1 MKYVGDIAEDG
12 TVQAIADG
20 AITDGAT
27 AIVNADGTVSGVTDA
42 LTASIG
48 SAVLYNGQ
56 AVDYN
61 RAVFDS
67 HNNRIVVV
75 YTDQASSPY
84 KGAAIVGTV
93 SGTSVSY
100 GTEVVFET
108 GVAAYISITFDST
121 SNRVVIVYRDGNN
134 SSYGT
139 AIVGLVDSSDNS
151 ISFGTPVVYH
161 SGSSLFN
168 SCTFD
173 STNNRIVV
181 THRTNAGGSQTGV
194 AIVGTVDNS
203 DNSISFGT
211 PVVFNNHESQYQY
224 STFDSSNG
232 KVVIAFQDGQNV
244 SGTGRG
250 NAIVGNVDPS
260 DNSISFGSK
269 VDFSGAINANYGT
282 PITFDSNSNKIVVM
296 YSKYTDSNKGYAKV
310 GTVSGTSISFGSET
324 AFESGSFL
332 VYKAITFDS
341 SVNKVVMVYDYNE
354 TDLKY
359 VVGTVSGTSISF
371 GTAVVFSTGN
381 DTAEGSIDVTFDSS
395 NNKSVIVFRDQ
406 SNSNYGT
413 SQVFQNAQPTTLT
426 TENFIGVT
434 DAAYATGQKATI
446 KTTGSIARNVPQQ
459 PSSADALGSA
469 VEYTTASSTGNTTRK
484 DVAFDSNS
492 NRVVVAYNDDAN
504 SSSGT
509 ARVGTINPADNSTSY
524 GTAVI
529 FSTDVS
535 AEASFP
541 SAIFDSNSN
550 RVVIS
555 YSNSGDS
562 DKGKAVVVSVNPANN
577 SLTVGTPVTYNNA
590 TTYYPI
596 ITFDSNS
603 NRVLIV
609 YKDVGNSNY
618 LTSIVGSVD
627 PSDNS
632 ITFGSEV
639 VIASANYSYIACTFD
654 SSNNKAVVVYRGA
667 SGHGQANVGTINPS
681 NNSVSW
687 GSVANFH
694 DSSAPRYLGAT
705 FDTNSN
711 KVVISYHAGD
721 VSSKGHAVV
730 GTVSGTDITFGTPV
744 VFEDAATTST
754 DITFDSSNNKV
765 VIVYMDDAN
774 SDYGTYIVGT
784 VSGTA
789 ISFGT
794 AVVFSAATTKEI
806 VNVFDS
812 GINRVITVYTTSA
825 GFSKVLALAGT
836 PEDLTAGQQYFV
848 QTDGS
853 LGTTAA
859 TPSVIAGT
867 AISASELIV
876 KG

>member
-161 SGSSLFN
+161 SGGTAPN

-173 STNNRIVV
+173 STNNRIVA
-181 THRTNAGGSQTGV
+181 TYRTNAGGSQTGV

-211 PVVFNNHESQYQY
+211 PVVFNNHDSQHQF

-232 KVVIAFQDGQNV
+232 KVVISFQDSQNV
-244 SGTGRG
+244 SGVGRG

-269 VDFSGAINANYGT
+269 VDFSGAINTNYGT
-282 PITFDSNSNKIVVM
+282 PLTFDSNSNKIVVV
-296 YSKYTDSNKGYAKV
+296 YQKTTDSNKGYAKV

-324 AFESGSFL
+324 AFESGSD
-332 VYKAITFDS
+332 VAYKGITFDS
-341 SVNKVVMVYDYNE
+341 SVNKVVIVYDYTE

-359 VVGTVSGTSISF
+359 VVGTVSSTSISF

-381 DTAEGSIDVTFDSS
+381 GTADGSIDVTFDSS

-413 SQVFQNAQPTTLT
+413 SRVFQNAVPTNITA
-426 TENFIGVT
+426 ENYIGIAEDTV
-434 DAAYATGQKATI
+434 ATGQ
-446 KTTGSIARNVPQQ
+446 
-459 PSSADALGSA
+459 
-469 VEYTTASSTGNTTRK
+469 
-484 DVAFDSNS
+484 
-492 NRVVVAYNDDAN
+492 
-504 SSSGT
+504 
-509 ARVGTINPADNSTSY
+509 
-524 GTAVI
+524 
-529 FSTDVS
+529 
-535 AEASFP
+535 
-541 SAIFDSNSN
+541 
-550 RVVIS
+550 
-555 YSNSGDS
+555 
-562 DKGKAVVVSVNPANN
+562 
-577 SLTVGTPVTYNNA
+577 PVTVN
-590 TTYYPI
+590 T
-596 ITFDSNS
+596 
-603 NRVLIV
+603 
-609 YKDVGNSNY
+609 K
-618 LTSIVGSVD
+618 
-627 PSDNS
+627 
-632 ITFGSEV
+632 
-639 VIASANYSYIACTFD
+639 
-654 SSNNKAVVVYRGA
+654 
-667 SGHGQANVGTINPS
+667 
-681 NNSVSW
+681 
-687 GSVANFH
+687 
-694 DSSAPRYLGAT
+694 
-705 FDTNSN
+705 
-711 KVVISYHAGD
+711 
-721 VSSKGHAVV
+721 
-730 GTVSGTDITFGTPV
+730 GTVD
-744 VFEDAATTST
+744 ENQTS
-754 DITFDSSNNKV
+754 
-765 VIVYMDDAN
+765 
-774 SDYGTYIVGT
+774 
-784 VSGTA
+784 
-789 ISFGT
+789 
-794 AVVFSAATTKEI
+794 
-806 VNVFDS
+806 
-812 GINRVITVYTTSA
+812 
-825 GFSKVLALAGT
+825 
-836 PEDLTAGQQYFV
+836 LTAGQTYFV
-848 QTDGS
+848 QTNGT
-853 LGTTAA
+853 LGTSAGS
-859 TPSVIAGT
+859 PSVVAGT
-867 AISASELIV
+867 AVTATKLIV